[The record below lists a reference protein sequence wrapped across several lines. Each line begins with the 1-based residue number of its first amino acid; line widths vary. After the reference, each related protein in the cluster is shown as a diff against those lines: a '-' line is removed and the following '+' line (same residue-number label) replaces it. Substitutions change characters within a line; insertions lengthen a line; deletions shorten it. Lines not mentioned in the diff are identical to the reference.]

1 LSITRQGFGFSFLPE
16 KMAGIYPE
24 LESLWPDLAP
34 VQVESWLVTHRELR
48 TNPGIRLV
56 FDLLA
61 EGIG

>member
-16 KMAGIYPE
+16 EMADIYPE
-24 LESLWPDLAP
+24 LESLWP